1 MTQEEYKI
9 YMQGA
14 KDFACLIEKDLTN
27 RCYEMLNNPQ
37 LKYIYTNAIPLA
49 IQNSLTTLDV
59 QNTLNSELKSEL
71 N

>member
-14 KDFACLIEKDLTN
+14 KDFACLIEKELLN
-27 RCYEMLNNPQ
+27 KSYEMPNNPK
-37 LKYIYTNAIPLA
+37 LTYVYTDAIPIA
-49 IQNSLTTLDV
+49 IQNSLMTLDIK
-59 QNTLNSELKSEL
+59 NTLNGELKSEP